1 MALETFT
8 YAPRVNPV
16 GDHSF
21 RIREVQFGDGYKQS
35 VGDGLNT
42 ELQSWS
48 LTFIGN
54 WQRITEIRN
63 FFKRHGGYKAFKWT
77 TPNFDVGLFTCNKY
91 QVTALGKNAR
101 KDHMYQLTATFEI
114 AFKP

>member
-1 MALETFT
+1 MTLETFT
-8 YAPRVNPV
+8 YAARVNPT

-21 RIREVQFGDGYKQS
+21 RVREVQFGDGYKQQ
-35 VGDGLNT
+35 VGDGLNA

-48 LTFIGN
+48 LTFVGN

-63 FFKRHGGYKAFKWT
+63 FFKRHAGYKSFKWT
-77 TPNFDVGLFTCNKY
+77 SPNFELGLYTCNKF
-91 QVTALGKNAR
+91 QVTAMGKNAR
-101 KDHMYQLTATFEI
+101 SEPMYQLVATFDT